1 MRPEF
6 HHVLIAAVLGLL
18 AGCTSLPEQ
27 RERPPEPLTDEQ
39 IQAAQLAGVMHDLQ
53 LVVSGTPTQQAE
65 VMASARHAF
74 EQARL
79 GPAALRFGLL
89 LAAPTHASRNPVEAQ
104 QVLRECLTRPELL
117 TPVERALAQVELER
131 VSAELRLNEENERL
145 VAESQQER
153 NRQQRGEPSTAA
165 LNRQL
170 QSAQEQNAQLRKAL
184 EEARAKLDAIAEF
197 ERRQADRPPAS
208 EGRNP

>member
-1 MRPEF
+1 MR
-6 HHVLIAAVLGLL
+6 AVLFAALLGLM
-18 AGCTSLPEQ
+18 AGCTTLPVP
-27 RERPPEPLTDEQ
+27 RERVPDPLTDEQ
-39 IQAAQLAGVMHDLQ
+39 IQAAQLAGLMHDLQ
-53 LVVSGTPTQQAE
+53 LAVSGTPTQQAE
-65 VMASARHAF
+65 VMASARYVF
-74 EQARL
+74 EQARQ

-89 LAAPTHASRNPVEAQ
+89 LAAPTHPSRNPAEAQ

-117 TPVERALAQVELER
+117 TTLERALAMVELER

-153 NRQQRGEPSTAA
+153 NRQRGEPSTTV

-170 QSAQEQNAQLRKAL
+170 QTAQEQNAQLRKAL
-184 EEARAKLDAIAEF
+184 DEARAKLDAIAEF